1 MNQRLSSTALI
12 ATTVLMTIDPVQ
24 AQDAKALRAPA
35 SVQVEEVTVGPDHQ
49 QQQFDMAQRQ
59 AEHQLAQLRYA
70 ADDYRSAVANA
81 RLHTVVPRVGST
93 PLSGQTLLIRT
104 GDLDPDSQ
112 KQLEEDLNVM
122 SRILSKATEDE
133 AARGPRAMGIDLMF
147 GPGFRPVRSL
157 YLEGYGALFMVDVNF
172 PLIAPPTP
180 EEDETA
186 EPKGETETT
195 WEQAR
200 EELYGVPHPPEPAVA
215 LGWNQ
220 EIAEGQEYDA
230 EKVERLRQTLLESIK
245 NATNIRQL
253 TGKDFVTLCVLGGP
267 TSTTQLRRQESIKKY
282 PRQTGTSSNVS
293 LTGQGYA
300 VVLEKEIGSAAPRAV
315 MTFQARKSD
324 IDRFARGEITLDQ
337 FRELTQTQIYPG
349 GHGSWNVPNS
359 FIWSKN

>member
-1 MNQRLSSTALI
+1 
-12 ATTVLMTIDPVQ
+12 
-24 AQDAKALRAPA
+24 
-35 SVQVEEVTVGPDHQ
+35 
-49 QQQFDMAQRQ
+49 
-59 AEHQLAQLRYA
+59 
-70 ADDYRSAVANA
+70 
-81 RLHTVVPRVGST
+81 
-93 PLSGQTLLIRT
+93 
-104 GDLDPDSQ
+104 
-112 KQLEEDLNVM
+112 
-122 SRILSKATEDE
+122 
-133 AARGPRAMGIDLMF
+133 
-147 GPGFRPVRSL
+147 
-157 YLEGYGALFMVDVNF
+157 MVDVNF

-215 LGWNQ
+215 LGWNH

-267 TSTTQLRRQESIKKY
+267 TSITQLRRQESIKGN
-282 PRQTGTSSNVS
+282 PRKTGTSSNVS

-300 VVLEKEIGSAAPRAV
+300 VVLEKEISSAAPRAV
-315 MTFQARKSD
+315 MTFQARKTD

-337 FRELTQTQIYPG
+337 FRDLTRTQIYPG
-349 GHGSWNVPNS
+349 GHGSWHVPNS